1 MPRNPESGAY
11 RFNKMTIKQPTSL
24 PNRIFFG
31 LLLGVVIYFS
41 LSASSGETLD
51 ARKTIMGYCTL
62 FACALFATSLP
73 NALIPD
79 TLLSF
84 HQLVNTSPTQLLRD
98 QFSRWVPWIGSMLIP
113 PVLVAFYEP
122 GAWTEAIGAKL
133 FLVIANLSTV
143 LAMGIY
149 SFCFYYSI
157 GPNAQHWQEG
167 STGGWYDKMVAF
179 DPRFEVPLPRG
190 LIPALTA
197 TSRIFMTG
205 VVVVIAQL
213 YLARDV
219 GLIHTLWPAFIIL
232 AWSLYKLNT
241 LHQTFDAAYYHTNAF
256 YREIFQR
263 GSLRTEE
270 RIAIAYDAVYWVPH
284 KWRSHAWMNL
294 VQLDRV
300 MPIGRFLTIGI
311 VVLWVMIWQGVNTT
325 YITSYILLLITVK
338 NLASLVLSRQGLNPP
353 SFQHLFQS
361 RTDWS
366 LTRFFINIRWTLP
379 LFIGMI
385 SLAWLHPLFSVETA
399 IAWTLLDILL
409 SFAFAWTITY
419 AVTTQSRERL
429 HG

>member
-1 MPRNPESGAY
+1 MPVPLFYTPNL
-11 RFNKMTIKQPTSL
+11 MTIKQPTSL
-24 PNRIFFG
+24 PNRILFG

-41 LSASSGETLD
+41 LSASSGQTLE

-79 TLLSF
+79 ALLSL
-84 HQLVNTSPTQLLRD
+84 HQLVNTSPTQLLRN
-98 QFSRWVPWIGSMLIP
+98 QFTRWAPWIGSMLIP
-113 PVLVAFYEP
+113 PVLIAFYDP
-122 GAWTEAIGAKL
+122 GGWSETLGAKL
-133 FLVIANLSTV
+133 LLVFANMATV

-157 GPNAQHWQEG
+157 GPNAQRWQEG
-167 STGGWYDKMVAF
+167 TAGGWYDKLVAF
-179 DPRFEVPLPRG
+179 DPRLRDAVPLPRG

-197 TSRIFMTG
+197 TSNIFMTG
-205 VVVVIAQL
+205 VAIVIIQL
-213 YLARDV
+213 YLARDA
-219 GLIHTLWPAFIIL
+219 GTIHVLWPALALL
-232 AWSLYKLNT
+232 AWSLHKLRD
-241 LHQTFDAAYYHTNAF
+241 LHRSFDAAYYHTNAF

-270 RIAIAYDAVYWVPH
+270 RAAIVYDAVYWVPR

-300 MPIGRFLTIGI
+300 MPIGRFLVIGI
-311 VVLWVMIWQGVNTT
+311 VVLWVMIWQGVNPT
-325 YITSYILLLITVK
+325 YVTSYLLLLIAVK
-338 NLASLVLSRQGLNPP
+338 NLASLVLSRKDLNPP

-361 RTDWS
+361 RIDWS

-379 LFIGMI
+379 LFIGLI
-385 SLAWLHPLFSVETA
+385 SLSWLHPAFSVEA
-399 IAWTLLDILL
+399 AVAWTLLDIIL

-419 AVTTQSRERL
+419 AVTSQSRERL